1 VVGNRRSD
9 LSPDHDS
16 FAAAKRPCTRQKN
29 IRPILTWIKPV
40 ISALPENSNRTGGA
54 TVGRRTGFWEAIMRE
69 FLAAAA
75 ISALIIGVMLGVG

>member
-1 VVGNRRSD
+1 
-9 LSPDHDS
+9 
-16 FAAAKRPCTRQKN
+16 
-29 IRPILTWIKPV
+29 LTWIKPV